1 MKLNFNSSFKAMA
14 LVSLATLL
22 TFPAAAQTATKREA
36 QVLGLAG
43 NVTYSAG
50 GGESFTPLYIGT
62 KLREGDVIK
71 TGGASHADITLGDNV
86 GVVQVAP
93 SSTFV
98 VRTLTTTKTDAET
111 ITETDLDLK
120 EGAVFF
126 NVNKLAKA
134 SRFEIT
140 TPKGIAGIRGTS
152 GSMTADGQLTVQ
164 EGMAGAA
171 FPNTTGGVDTFI
183 VNGGETVGPA
193 DKPPHAAPDQWLRDI
208 VAALGDAATHGIGRE
223 FTPFVPFVEPFIS
236 TVLPG
241 R

>member
-14 LVSLATLL
+14 LVSVAALLA
-22 TFPAAAQTATKREA
+22 FPVAAQSKKREA

-50 GGESFTPLYIGT
+50 GGGTFTPLYIGT
-62 KLREGDVIK
+62 KLHEGDVIK
-71 TGGASHADITLGDNV
+71 TGGASHADIALGDNV

-93 SSTFV
+93 HSTCV
-98 VRTLTTTKTDAET
+98 VRTLTTTDTGAERV
-111 ITETDLDLK
+111 TETDLDLK

-183 VNGGETVGPA
+183 VNAGETVGPA
-193 DKPPHAAPDQWLRDI
+193 DKPSHAAPEQWLRDI
-208 VAALGDAATHGIGRE
+208 VGALSDAATHGIGRE
-223 FTPFVPFVEPFIS
+223 FTPFVPPVEPFIS